1 MDCHLVVD
9 KGTISTAA
17 KNGPAPRSRRLVSS
31 TSIPLVATTETQ
43 GDTMDISTLCQ
54 LPNAEATPVTNRLYR
69 LHAPCKM
76 EIVPGDQQNAA
87 GGELPINT
95 LDSNPPHGEDQV

>member
-1 MDCHLVVD
+1 MVD
-9 KGTISTAA
+9 EGTISTVA
-17 KNGPAPRSRRLVSS
+17 KNGPSPHSRRLVSS
-31 TSIPLVATTETQ
+31 ASVPPVATTATQ

-54 LPNAEATPVTNRLYR
+54 LPNAAATTVTNRLYR

-76 EIVPGDQQNAA
+76 EVVPGDQRNAT
-87 GGELPINT
+87 GGELSIDT

>member
-1 MDCHLVVD
+1 MVD

-17 KNGPAPRSRRLVSS
+17 KNGPAPHSRRLVSS
-31 TSIPLVATTETQ
+31 ASIPLVATTATQ

-54 LPNAEATPVTNRLYR
+54 LLNAAATPVTNRLYQ

-87 GGELPINT
+87 GGELPIDT
-95 LDSNPPHGEDQV
+95 LDSIPPHGEDQV